1 MAVLG
6 SGIQSWTSRCGLHPS
21 SCKQTLNTSHMD
33 AKGWEKNR
41 VLQENLTWTW
51 QGGSWYFGERCKTK
65 RLWEWLTNF
74 SCRGSDSKC
83 FWLCRPHG
91 ICRNCLTLP
100 FYAEMAMGEKKT
112 NDCVGVS
119 VRLYL
124 WTINS
129 ELLIIFRCHDYSF
142 DSFPLTI
149 KNVKTI
155 FSLHVVTETSGG
167 L

>member
-1 MAVLG
+1 
-6 SGIQSWTSRCGLHPS
+6 
-21 SCKQTLNTSHMD
+21 
-33 AKGWEKNR
+33 
-41 VLQENLTWTW
+41 
-51 QGGSWYFGERCKTK
+51 
-65 RLWEWLTNF
+65 
-74 SCRGSDSKC
+74 
-83 FWLCRPHG
+83 
-91 ICRNCLTLP
+91 
-100 FYAEMAMGEKKT
+100 MGEKKT
-112 NDCVGVS
+112 NDGVGVS

-124 WTINS
+124 WTMNS